1 MTRLHTEVFQG
12 DTEIYVDTLLDWVEG
27 DKIAI
32 APTSFKY
39 EAGEDAFISSYDRE
53 TGKVTLTQGLE
64 WHHWG

>member
-1 MTRLHTEVFQG
+1 LTRLHTEVFQG
-12 DTEIYVDTLLDWVEG
+12 DTEIYVETLLDWVEG
-27 DKIAI
+27 DRIAI

-39 EAGEDAFISSYDRE
+39 EASEEALISSYDRE